1 MAARIDQAGEER
13 LARFESLRALAAL
26 GVLAGHAWGLHH
38 AYGPSGDD
46 TLPERL
52 IYGGGYG
59 VFVFFAL
66 SGYLLFRPLAR
77 AAFGAGER
85 IDLAG
90 YARNRALRILPL
102 YVVVAGVLFVVEG
115 GGGSPGEWLRFATF
129 TQNFF
134 SDTVLDLDA
143 PMWSLIIEVQFYVL
157 LPLAALGLAW
167 VSRRR
172 LGLAAAFLVVAG
184 LAGGAPPAG
193 AVKGGGGPPPR
204 RASPPP

>member
-38 AYGPSGDD
+38 AYGLAGYD
-46 TLPERL
+46 TFPERL
-52 IYGGGYG
+52 VYGGGYG

-66 SGYLLFRPLAR
+66 SGYLLFGPLAR

-85 IDLAG
+85 IDLAA

-102 YVVVAGVLFVVEG
+102 YYVVAAVLFVLAA
-115 GGGSPGEWLRFATF
+115 GGGSLGEWVRFATF

-134 SDTVLDLDA
+134 PDTVLDLDG
-143 PMWSLIIEVQFYVL
+143 PMWSLVVEVQFYAL
-157 LPLAALGLAW
+157 LPLIALGLAW

-172 LGLAAAFLVVAG
+172 LDVAAVVLVVAG
-184 LAGGAPPAG
+184 LAGVALRMWLVIGRAMI
-193 AVKGGGGPPPR
+193 VPR
-204 RASPPP
+204 V

>member
-38 AYGPSGDD
+38 AYGPSGYD

-52 IYGGGYG
+52 VYGGGYG

-85 IDLAG
+85 VGLAG
-90 YARNRALRILPL
+90 YPRQCAARIPPL
-102 YVVVAGVLFVVEG
+102 FYGRAGVPFL
-115 GGGSPGEWLRFATF
+115 LR
-129 TQNFF
+129 
-134 SDTVLDLDA
+134 
-143 PMWSLIIEVQFYVL
+143 
-157 LPLAALGLAW
+157 G
-167 VSRRR
+167 RGR
-172 LGLAAAFLVVAG
+172 
-184 LAGGAPPAG
+184 
-193 AVKGGGGPPPR
+193 PPR
-204 RASPPP
+204 QRLR